1 MGTRFR
7 WILFFV
13 FALLFAASG
22 TALLMVAQGYRYHFA
37 KHRIEK
43 TGEIFVDSKPK
54 GARVFIDELVA
65 QKTVETPIRIT
76 ALPSGQYTIRVSK
89 DGFFPW
95 TRTVTVSPGLTALVR
110 DVNLVRSGSIAS
122 VAREPAIRF
131 IAALTSTRIAIITET
146 DVIEVDR
153 VSEQHRLLLRTSDEI
168 RDTAPNPGGEG
179 FFIATDTDV
188 WIFDSLGRS
197 THMRLGDIPPVAVRW
212 SADGS
217 TLTAHTSRDFALITD
232 TAPPAFVLKGGVRDA
247 LLDRGRIAV
256 VFEKNPSQLA
266 IYNLRGSRAISD
278 GLVITAQP
286 IRHIR
291 AVERDSVIVDYGA
304 TTLGIIDIA
313 NKRQKNIV
321 EHSGDHALFLNS
333 DELVTWNEFE
343 LYKITLHNDGSN
355 ARELLARQ
363 SVPLKAIRVL
373 SKIGYLAVLSGD
385 GSLRLIELSQSGT
398 QNRYALAER
407 DGHVKDIITV
417 RSRDLLILREDR
429 KEAVVETVQLTTQ

>member
-7 WILFFV
+7 WILFFF

-37 KHRIEK
+37 KQRIEK

-54 GARVFIDELVA
+54 GARVFIDELITE
-65 QKTVETPIRIT
+65 KSVETPARIPG
-76 ALPSGQYTIRVSK
+76 LHSGQYTIRVSK

-95 TRTVTVSPGLTALVR
+95 MRTVTVSPGLTALVR
-110 DVNLVRSGSIAS
+110 DVNLVRSDSVAS
-122 VAREPAIRF
+122 VARESASRF
-131 IAALTSTRIAIITET
+131 IGTLASSRFAIITET

-153 VSEQHRLLLRTSDEI
+153 VSGQRRLLLRTSEEI
-168 RDTAPNPGGEG
+168 RDTVPNPGGEG
-179 FFIATDTDV
+179 FFIATHTDI
-188 WIFDSLGRS
+188 WAFDSLGRS
-197 THMRLGDIPPVAVRW
+197 THMRLGDMPPAAVRW

-217 TLTAHTSRDFALITD
+217 MLTARTGRGFALITD

-247 LLDRGRIAV
+247 VSDRGRIAA

-266 IYNLRGSRAISD
+266 FYSLRGLRAVSD
-278 GLVITAQP
+278 GLVTTARP

-291 AVERDSVIVDYGA
+291 AVERDLIIVDYGQ

-313 NKRQKNIV
+313 NKRQKSIV
-321 EHSGDHALFLNS
+321 EHSGEQAFFLNS

-343 LYKITLHNDGSN
+343 LYKTTLHNDGSYT
-355 ARELLARQ
+355 RELLARQ
-363 SVPLKAIRVL
+363 SVPLKAVRVL
-373 SKIGYLAVLSGD
+373 SKIGYLVALSGD

-398 QNRYALAER
+398 QNRYTIVESG
-407 DGHVKDIITV
+407 GHVKDMITV
-417 RSRDLLILREDR
+417 RSRDLLILREEGKD
-429 KEAVVETVQLTTQ
+429 AVVETVQLTTQ